1 MKSTK
6 IIMRI
11 GIGCLLLFL
20 SGIVF
25 SSEAAEREGD
35 DTRVAWKDCLRQE
48 DAWYQSEEA
57 ARIADN
63 VLLYQLDTGGWPK
76 NLDMAEP
83 LNEKD
88 RDALLQKKSDQKAS
102 TIDNGATYTQL
113 EFLARVFNATKEAR
127 FRESFLKG
135 LDFLLAIQYENGGW
149 PQSPF
154 QSGYP
159 LHITFNDNA
168 MTGVMR
174 LLCEIGRGAPAY
186 ALVDHAR
193 RGKAAAAVQKGVE
206 CILRCQIIVDGRRT
220 AWCAQHD
227 EKTLR
232 PAPARSYEKISLSGS
247 ESVGI
252 VRLLM
257 EIDNPP
263 PPVIEA
269 VEGAVAWFEQVKLT
283 GIRQVRKEDPSR
295 PEGYDKVIIEDP
307 AAPPLWAR
315 FYEIGTNRPVFCGRD
330 GIIKYSLTGIEHER
344 RAGYSWYTESPAI
357 LLEKDYP
364 RWAARWLPGN
374 QGKK

>member
-1 MKSTK
+1 
-6 IIMRI
+6 MRI
-11 GIGCLLLFL
+11 GIGCLLWFP

-25 SSEAAEREGD
+25 SGAAAERQGD

-63 VLLYQLDTGGWPK
+63 VRLYQLDIGGWPK

-83 LNEKD
+83 LSESE
-88 RDALLQKKSDQKAS
+88 RDALLQKKRERKAG

-113 EFLARVFNATKEAR
+113 EFLARVFNATKEER
-127 FRESFLKG
+127 FQQAFLKG
-135 LDFLLAIQYENGGW
+135 LDFLLAMQYENGGW

-174 LLCEIGRGAPAY
+174 LLREIGRGAPVY
-186 ALVDHAR
+186 AFVDEAR
-193 RGKAAAAVQKGVE
+193 RVKAAAAVQKGIE
-206 CILRCQIIVDGRRT
+206 CILRCQVIVDGRRT

-247 ESVGI
+247 ESVGV

-269 VEGAVAWFEQVKLT
+269 VQGAVAWFERVKLT
-283 GIRQVRKEDPSR
+283 GIRQIRKEDTSLPG
-295 PEGYDKVIIEDP
+295 GYDKVIIEDP

-315 FYEIGTNRPVFCGRD
+315 FYEIGTNRPIFCGRD
-330 GIIKYSLTGIEHER
+330 GIIKYSLAGIEHER
-344 RAGYSWYTESPAI
+344 RAGYSWYTESPDS
-357 LLEKDYP
+357 LLAKDYP
-364 RWAARWLPGN
+364 RWAARWLKGS
-374 QGKK
+374 QGKE